1 MFYYLSGELA
11 LRDINTCVIDCGGVG
26 YKLTV
31 SMITSESLASKLGQK
46 VKLFT
51 YLAVREDGVEL
62 FGFGSNEE
70 RHAFNLLTGVS
81 GVGPKA
87 AMSILSVMS
96 PDRLAM
102 AVCTEDIKGISK
114 APNVGAKTAARIVLE
129 LKDKIAKDFISS
141 SSSEKSAGSVG
152 ATAPHAAM
160 SGNLTEATE
169 ALMALGY
176 DRSTVIKAL
185 AGIDPTLD
193 VGMII
198 KAALKKLAR

>member
-1 MFYYLSGELA
+1 MFYYLNGELA
-11 LRDINTCVIDCGGVG
+11 LRDINMCVIDCCGVG
-26 YKLTV
+26 YKLTI

-62 FGFGSNEE
+62 FGFGTNEE
-70 RHAFNLLTGVS
+70 RNAFNLLTGVS

-87 AMSILSVMS
+87 AMNILSVMS

-114 APNVGAKTAARIVLE
+114 APSIGAKTAARIVLE
-129 LKDKIAKDFISS
+129 LKDKIAKDFLPSS
-141 SSSEKSAGSVG
+141 SGEKSAGSVG
-152 ATAPHAAM
+152 NVPHAVG
-160 SGNLTEATE
+160 GNLAEATE
-169 ALMALGY
+169 ALIVLGY
-176 DRSTVIKAL
+176 DRSSVIKAL
-185 AGIDPTLD
+185 GGIDPTLD

>member
-31 SMITSESLASKLGQK
+31 SLLTSESLASKLGQK

-62 FGFGSNEE
+62 FGFGSNDE

-141 SSSEKSAGSVG
+141 SGTEKSAGIVG
-152 ATAPHAAM
+152 ATAPHATM

-185 AGIDPTLD
+185 GGIDPSLD

-198 KAALKKLAR
+198 KTALKKLAR